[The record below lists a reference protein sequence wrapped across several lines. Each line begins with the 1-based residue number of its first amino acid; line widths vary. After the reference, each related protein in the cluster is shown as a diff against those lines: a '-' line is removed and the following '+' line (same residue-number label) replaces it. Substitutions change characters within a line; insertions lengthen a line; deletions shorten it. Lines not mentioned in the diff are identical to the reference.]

1 MNRRSKLWRVIGV
14 LFTLINVVGGGY
26 AAVLGEWPHAAVHL
40 ALLLV
45 GAAVM
50 WRLSPQVREQ
60 SLPGVPR
67 SDERL
72 DHLQQSVDAIALE
85 VERMGEAQRY
95 IAKLQAVRSAR
106 STPK

>member
-1 MNRRSKLWRVIGV
+1 MSRRSKLWRVVGV
-14 LFTLINVVGGGY
+14 LFVVINVAGLGY
-26 AAVLGEWPHAAVHL
+26 AAVLGEWPHAALHIG
-40 ALLLV
+40 LLLV

-50 WRLSPQVREQ
+50 WRLTPRVREQ

-95 IAKLQAVRSAR
+95 IAKLQAERSAR
-106 STPK
+106 STTK